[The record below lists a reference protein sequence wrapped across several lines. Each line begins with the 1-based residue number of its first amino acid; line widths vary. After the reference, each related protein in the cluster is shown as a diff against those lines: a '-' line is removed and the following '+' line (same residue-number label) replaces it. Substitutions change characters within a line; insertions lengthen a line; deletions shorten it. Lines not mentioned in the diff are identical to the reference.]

1 MLNTTQDAFWDG
13 PLPADAAFRQFNAD
27 KPDYDAYVAT
37 YHDQGLIP
45 MKLIAG
51 YQAVNV
57 TIGLPFIR
65 TSVSHGTAA
74 DIVGMGIAK
83 PDSLVSAIT
92 TMQTLL
98 GQQSSTLSAVSI

>member
-1 MLNTTQDAFWDG
+1 
-13 PLPADAAFRQFNAD
+13 
-27 KPDYDAYVAT
+27 
-37 YHDQGLIP
+37 